1 VEPLPGR
8 LGGGQGLKLFSE
20 DDRIRHTPTVSLRAS
35 FGEGRRA
42 AEAVLPCADD
52 PASEGFMSA
61 DHSAHGHADHASN
74 EDSNPLV
81 EALTVVL
88 PVLGVLGG
96 YAFVVFL
103 LVKASVHH

>member
-1 VEPLPGR
+1 
-8 LGGGQGLKLFSE
+8 
-20 DDRIRHTPTVSLRAS
+20 
-35 FGEGRRA
+35 
-42 AEAVLPCADD
+42 
-52 PASEGFMSA
+52 MSA
-61 DHSAHGHADHASN
+61 DHSAHGHSDHASSN

-96 YAFVVFL
+96 YAFVVYL

>member
-1 VEPLPGR
+1 
-8 LGGGQGLKLFSE
+8 
-20 DDRIRHTPTVSLRAS
+20 
-35 FGEGRRA
+35 
-42 AEAVLPCADD
+42 
-52 PASEGFMSA
+52 MSA
-61 DHSAHGHADHASN
+61 DHSAHGHSDHASN

-96 YAFVVFL
+96 YAFVVYL